1 MKNFVLILFL
11 GLILVS
17 CTDPNVESGDK
28 TTEELLT
35 NHGWQ
40 LDRYTDLQGN
50 RIPDGALKDEN
61 AKLLYHLIFD
71 FKAGS
76 EVRGLAKTTK
86 LPLQRGTWEY
96 LSSSKTLIVE
106 IDGFTGEFDVIEI
119 GRNSMT
125 LRVQQD
131 DQISGVG
138 PDVMMVFSRFDL

>member
-1 MKNFVLILFL
+1 VKNFVLILFL
-11 GLILVS
+11 GLILLS

-50 RIPDGALKDEN
+50 RIPDGALKDES

-71 FKAGS
+71 FKASS

-86 LPLQRGTWEY
+86 LPLERGTWKY
-96 LSSSKTLIVE
+96 YSNTKTLIVE
-106 IDGFTGEFDVIEI
+106 ISGFAGEFDVVEI
-119 GRNSMT
+119 GRNSMI
-125 LRVQQD
+125 LRVQQEG
-131 DQISGVG
+131 QISGVG
-138 PDVMMVFSRFDL
+138 SDVMMVFSRFDL